1 MTAVWS
7 DCTIEQNW
15 QAYSEEEHAIWRLL
29 FERQQRLL
37 VGRACRE
44 YLKGLSGLGV
54 AADGVPDFRRL
65 SDILDRATGWRI
77 VAVPGLVPDEV
88 FFAHLAR
95 RRFPS
100 TCFIR
105 RRDQL
110 EYLQEPD
117 VFHDICGHVPLLM
130 NPVFA
135 DYMQAYGEG
144 GLKALGLGHL
154 QHLARLYWYTVE
166 FGLIATEEGLRIYGS
181 GILSSAGESV
191 FSLSDPRP
199 RRLRFDLRRIM
210 QTRYRIDNFQQ
221 LYFVIDDF
229 QELFDATRPD
239 FAPIYRE
246 IATLPDLEPTTARR
260 SRPRVSF
267 LGAEKKLGHAL
278 ARPKF
283 REETPRRRT
292 VGPQPVIVTALHNL
306 EHFAGMSRW
315 FLQTRWQ
322 CLRFA
327 VRSAA

>member
-1 MTAVWS
+1 MTRSRGFIS
-7 DCTIEQNW
+7 DFTIEQNW
-15 QAYSEEEHAIWRLL
+15 QRYSGEEHAIWRLL

-37 VGRACRE
+37 VGRACHE
-44 YLKGLSGLGV
+44 FLDGLSGLGV
-54 AADGVPDFRRL
+54 AADGIPDFRQL
-65 SDILDRATGWRI
+65 SDVLDTATGWRI

-95 RRFPS
+95 RRFAS

-110 EYLQEPD
+110 DYLQEPD

-166 FGLIATEEGLRIYGS
+166 FGLIATSEGLRIYGS

-191 FSLSDPRP
+191 YCLEDPRP
-199 RRLRFDLRRIM
+199 NRIRFDLRRIM
-210 QTRYRIDNFQQ
+210 RTRYRIDEFQQ
-221 LYFVIDDF
+221 TYFVIADF
-229 QELFDATRPD
+229 QQLFDATRPD
-239 FAPIYRE
+239 FAPIYHE
-246 IATLPDLEPTTARR
+246 IAALPDIEPDALTDEDCEFASDAHGGINGR
-260 SRPRVSF
+260 
-267 LGAEKKLGHAL
+267 EKKWAAGLS
-278 ARPKF
+278 RPKF

-292 VGPQPVIVTALHNL
+292 VDHN
-306 EHFAGMSRW
+306 R
-315 FLQTRWQ
+315 
-322 CLRFA
+322 
-327 VRSAA
+327 

>member
-1 MTAVWS
+1 MVRP
-7 DCTIEQNW
+7 DFIIEQNW
-15 QAYSEEEHAIWRLL
+15 QAYNEEEHAIWRLL

-37 VGRACRE
+37 VGRACCE
-44 YLKGLSGLGV
+44 YLEGLSGLGV
-54 AADGVPDFRRL
+54 AADGSPDFHRL
-65 SDILDRATGWRI
+65 SDILERATGWRI
-77 VAVPGLVPDEV
+77 VAVPGLVPDDV

-110 EYLQEPD
+110 DYLQEPD

-166 FGLIATEEGLRIYGS
+166 FGLIATPAGLRIYGS

-191 FSLSDPRP
+191 YCLDDPRP
-199 RRLRFDLRRIM
+199 TGLRFDLRRIM
-210 QTRYRIDNFQQ
+210 RTRYRIDAFQQ

-229 QELFDATRPD
+229 QQLFDSTRPD

-246 IATLPDLEPTTARR
+246 IAVLPDLEPTARIDSDSEYR
-260 SRPRVSF
+260 VVSR
-267 LGAEKKLGHAL
+267 KKI
-278 ARPKF
+278 
-283 REETPRRRT
+283 
-292 VGPQPVIVTALHNL
+292 GPHI
-306 EHFAGMSRW
+306 R
-315 FLQTRWQ
+315 
-322 CLRFA
+322 
-327 VRSAA
+327 AAQV

>member
-1 MTAVWS
+1 MTTVGS

-15 QAYSEEEHAIWRLL
+15 QTYRQEEHAVWRFL

-44 YLKGLSGLGV
+44 YLEGLAGLGV
-54 AADGVPDFRRL
+54 AANGIPDFRRL
-65 SDILDRATGWRI
+65 NDILDRATGWRI
-77 VAVPGLVPDEV
+77 VAVPGLVPDDV

-95 RRFPS
+95 RCFPS

-110 EYLQEPD
+110 DYLQEPD

-166 FGLIATEEGLRIYGS
+166 FGLIATPAGLRIYGS

-191 FSLSDPRP
+191 YSLEDPRP
-199 RRLRFDLRRIM
+199 ARLHFDLRRIM
-210 QTRYRIDNFQQ
+210 RTRYRIDDFQQ

-229 QELFDATRPD
+229 QQLFDATRPD

-246 IATLPDLEPTTARR
+246 IAVLPDLEPTARIDGDR
-260 SRPRVSF
+260 EASYGGAAKKIGPR
-267 LGAEKKLGHAL
+267 
-278 ARPKF
+278 
-283 REETPRRRT
+283 
-292 VGPQPVIVTALHNL
+292 IN
-306 EHFAGMSRW
+306 
-315 FLQTRWQ
+315 
-322 CLRFA
+322 
-327 VRSAA
+327 AAQV

>member
-1 MTAVWS
+1 MTAVWA

-110 EYLQEPD
+110 DYLQEPD

-221 LYFVIDDF
+221 LYFVIGDF

-246 IATLPDLEPTTARR
+246 IATLPDLDPTTLVDQDREFLSW
-260 SRPRVSF
+260 SRKKIGPR
-267 LGAEKKLGHAL
+267 
-278 ARPKF
+278 
-283 REETPRRRT
+283 
-292 VGPQPVIVTALHNL
+292 I
-306 EHFAGMSRW
+306 
-315 FLQTRWQ
+315 
-322 CLRFA
+322 
-327 VRSAA
+327 SAAQV